1 MMISQHADVRS
12 RQRGISSECITLLTC
27 YGRRSK
33 RVGGAVEY
41 SLDKKGRKAL
51 EMILTDKQIL
61 GKLGHQV
68 VICSRTDVVI
78 TCYHR
83 D

>member
-1 MMISQHADVRS
+1 MRISQHADVRS
-12 RQRGISSECITLLTC
+12 RQRGISSECITLLTR

-33 RVGGAVEY
+33 RAGGAVEY
-41 SLDKKGRKAL
+41 SLDKKGRKTL
-51 EMILTDKQIL
+51 QSIHPDKQIL
-61 GKLGHQV
+61 EKLRHQV
-68 VICSRTDVVI
+68 VICTRSDVVI